1 MKKKVL
7 RIIAIMQ
14 IVIIMSLFNVVNASS
29 FSFIAKAENEVI
41 NIGDIVNIQLTIDE
55 IDAGADGINV
65 VEMWLEYDK
74 NVFEKLEFTE
84 ENDWRIVHN
93 EENGKMLFVK
103 MVDGVTQRENIG
115 KINLKSKDNLED
127 IDTEIKLKEITSNDG
142 NSLIDEG
149 ERVIKIR
156 IEKPVIPTP
165 IPTPTAVP
173 TPTAT
178 PVPTETV
185 APTPTSTQTATPTNT
200 PTTTP
205 TVTPMPTNTPN
216 ATNTPI
222 PTVKPTATPKPNK
235 VIENIKTGDIKP
247 IIAISIVIVVI
258 VINVVYFIIRK
269 KKNKKEDK

>member
-7 RIIAIMQ
+7 KIIAIMQ
-14 IVIIMSLFNVVNASS
+14 VVIIMSLFNVVKASS
-29 FSFIAKAENEVI
+29 FSFIAKAEKEVI
-41 NIGDIVNIQLTIDE
+41 NIGDTVNIQLTIDE
-55 IDAGADGINV
+55 IDAGTDGINV

-84 ENDWRIVHN
+84 ENDWRIVYN
-93 EENGKMLFVK
+93 EANGKMLFVK
-103 MVDGVTQRENIG
+103 MVDGVTQKENIG
-115 KINLKSKDNLED
+115 KINLKSKDDLED

-142 NSLIDEG
+142 NTLIDEG
-149 ERVIKIR
+149 ERIIRIR
-156 IEKPVIPTP
+156 IENPIVPT
-165 IPTPTAVP
+165 P

-178 PVPTETV
+178 PTPTPTPT
-185 APTPTSTQTATPTNT
+185 ATPTPTPTPTATPTPTSTPTAT

-205 TVTPMPTNTPN
+205 
-216 ATNTPI
+216 
-222 PTVKPTATPKPNK
+222 KPTSVPNK

-247 IIAISIVIVVI
+247 IIAISIVVVVI

>member
-7 RIIAIMQ
+7 KIIAIMQ
-14 IVIIMSLFNVVNASS
+14 VVIIMSLFNVVNASS
-29 FSFIAKAENEVI
+29 FSFIAKAEKEVI
-41 NIGDIVNIQLTIDE
+41 NIGDTVNIQLTIDE
-55 IDAGADGINV
+55 IDAGTDGINV

-84 ENDWRIVHN
+84 ENDWRIVYN
-93 EENGKMLFVK
+93 EANGKMLFVK
-103 MVDGVTQRENIG
+103 MVDGVTQKENIG
-115 KINLKSKDNLED
+115 KINLKSKDDLED

-142 NSLIDEG
+142 NNLIDEG

-156 IEKPVIPTP
+156 IEKPVVPT
-165 IPTPTAVP
+165 PTPTALP

-178 PVPTETV
+178 PVPTS
-185 APTPTSTQTATPTNT
+185 TPEP
-200 PTTTP
+200 TP
-205 TVTPMPTNTPN
+205 TVTPEPT
-216 ATNTPI
+216 
-222 PTVKPTATPKPNK
+222 PTATPVPTSTPTPTPKPTSKPNK

-247 IIAISIVIVVI
+247 IIAISIVVVVI

>member
-7 RIIAIMQ
+7 KIIAIMQ
-14 IVIIMSLFNVVNASS
+14 VVIIMSLFNVVKVSS
-29 FSFIAKAENEVI
+29 FSFIAKAEKEVI
-41 NIGDIVNIQLTIDE
+41 NIGDTVNIQLTIDE
-55 IDAGADGINV
+55 IDAGTDGINV

-84 ENDWRIVHN
+84 ENDWRIVYN
-93 EENGKMLFVK
+93 EANGKMLFVK
-103 MVDGVTQRENIG
+103 MVDGVTQKENIG
-115 KINLKSKDNLED
+115 KINLKSKDDLED

-142 NSLIDEG
+142 NNLIDEG

-156 IEKPVIPTP
+156 IEKPVVPT
-165 IPTPTAVP
+165 PTPTALP

-178 PVPTETV
+178 PVPT
-185 APTPTSTQTATPTNT
+185 ATPE
-200 PTTTP
+200 PTP
-205 TVTPMPTNTPN
+205 TVTPVPT
-216 ATNTPI
+216 
-222 PTVKPTATPKPNK
+222 PTVTPEPTPTATPVPTSTPTPTPKPNK

-247 IIAISIVIVVI
+247 IIAISIVVVVI

>member
-7 RIIAIMQ
+7 KIIAIMQ
-14 IVIIMSLFNVVNASS
+14 VVIIMSLFNVVKASS
-29 FSFIAKAENEVI
+29 FSFIAKAEKEVI
-41 NIGDIVNIQLTIDE
+41 NIGDTVNIQLTIDE
-55 IDAGADGINV
+55 IDAGTDGINV

-84 ENDWRIVHN
+84 ENDWRIVYN
-93 EENGKMLFVK
+93 EANGKMLFVK
-103 MVDGVTQRENIG
+103 MVDGVTQKENIG
-115 KINLKSKDNLED
+115 KINLKSKDDLED

-142 NSLIDEG
+142 NNLIDEG

-156 IEKPVIPTP
+156 IEKPVVPT
-165 IPTPTAVP
+165 PTPTALP

-178 PVPTETV
+178 PVPT
-185 APTPTSTQTATPTNT
+185 ATPE
-200 PTTTP
+200 PTP
-205 TVTPMPTNTPN
+205 TVTPVPT
-216 ATNTPI
+216 
-222 PTVKPTATPKPNK
+222 PTVTPEPTPTATPVPTSTPTPTPKPNK

-247 IIAISIVIVVI
+247 IIAISIVVVVI

>member
-1 MKKKVL
+1 MKKKIL
-7 RIIAIMQ
+7 RIISIMQ

-29 FSFIAKAENEVI
+29 FSFIAKAEKEVI
-41 NIGDIVNIQLTIDE
+41 NIGDTVNIQLTIDE
-55 IDAGADGINV
+55 IDAGTEGINV

-84 ENDWRIVHN
+84 ENDWRIVYN
-93 EENGKMLFVK
+93 EETGKMLFVK
-103 MVDGVTQRENIG
+103 MVDGVKEKENIG

-142 NSLIDEG
+142 NTLIDEG
-149 ERVIKIR
+149 ERIIRIR
-156 IEKPVIPTP
+156 IENPIVPT
-165 IPTPTAVP
+165 P

-178 PVPTETV
+178 PT
-185 APTPTSTQTATPTNT
+185 PTPTPTATPT
-200 PTTTP
+200 P
-205 TVTPMPTNTPN
+205 
-216 ATNTPI
+216 
-222 PTVKPTATPKPNK
+222 KPTSVPNK

-247 IIAISIVIVVI
+247 IIAISIVVVVI